1 MVHYTDSAGAGEP
14 CSAAYLVGAVALTY
28 AGLAVC
34 TLSIT
39 QSAGADGGLAVGVG
53 NRAVLVSVTDGA
65 QEAESSDGDRGGW
78 HPKDAV

>member
-14 CSAAYLVGAVALTY
+14 CSAAYLVGAAGLTY
-28 AGLAVC
+28 AGLTVS

-39 QSAGADGGLAVGVG
+39 HSAGADGRLAVGVG

-65 QEAESSDGDRGGW
+65 QQTKSSDGDRGGW